1 MEYQQDETKQTAL
14 TTIDKISEVVNGKG
28 AKLVQLA
35 TDATRLLS
43 QTSENIETIKNTGFF
58 QRIVGLFRKNSP
70 NKEIQ
75 AQAPVIQ
82 QTTIVQKA
90 EVSKEEFLALQ
101 EFAKTS
107 LEALNE
113 RNLLTADALI
123 TVKNNLNTLDVKQ
136 QEIKEAVIQ
145 MAQRVSDRFNKLE
158 TRVDNLEVSQS
169 LLLWLD
175 GLEYDDTYKSIP
187 ETIRF
192 LKVIKDY
199 YNRKQDGYNREYL
212 LLVKKALASAG
223 IDYKQELSLGSFVDK
238 LVDELQT
245 FDEGRYLQIIKL
257 QLKDNF
263 TVTGEQLNNLLA
275 VPSFAILNSVTESK
289 NKLKD
294 TISLLEKEYNVPY
307 TDALKKSIKNDI
319 VNRNRIDMDVK
330 MTMSDLGIELI
341 SCYSAIPDLVEEL
354 KPKKCKSCGK
364 EIKLPHLPICPYC
377 GNDWQTGAKKK

>member
-1 MEYQQDETKQTAL
+1 MEYQQNETQQSAL
-14 TTIDKISEVVNGKG
+14 TTIDKMSNVVNGKG

-43 QTSENIETIKNTGFF
+43 QTAENIETIKNTGFF
-58 QRIVGLFRKNSP
+58 QRIVGLFRKNNP

-82 QTTIVQKA
+82 KTTIVQKA

-101 EFAKTS
+101 EFAKMS

-158 TRVDNLEVSQS
+158 TRVDDLEVSQN

-175 GLEYDDTYKSIP
+175 GLEYDDAYKSIP

-199 YNRKQDGYNREYL
+199 YNRKQGGYNREYL
-212 LLVKKALASAG
+212 LLIKKALTSAG
-223 IDYKQELSLGSFVDK
+223 IDYKKELSLGAFVDN
-238 LVDELQT
+238 LVDELQS
-245 FDEGRYLQIIKL
+245 FDEGRYLQITKVKL
-257 QLKDNF
+257 LDNSE
-263 TVTGEQLNNLLA
+263 VSNEQLNDLLA

-289 NKLKD
+289 NKLKE
-294 TISLLEKEYNVPY
+294 TISLLETEYNVPY
-307 TDALKKSIKNDI
+307 TEALKKSIKNDI
-319 VNRNRIDMDVK
+319 VKRNRIDMDVK

-341 SCYSAIPDLVEEL
+341 SCYSAVPDLVEEL

-364 EIKLPHLPICPYC
+364 EIKFPDLPLCPFC
-377 GNDWQTGAKKK
+377 GSNWQTGVKNN